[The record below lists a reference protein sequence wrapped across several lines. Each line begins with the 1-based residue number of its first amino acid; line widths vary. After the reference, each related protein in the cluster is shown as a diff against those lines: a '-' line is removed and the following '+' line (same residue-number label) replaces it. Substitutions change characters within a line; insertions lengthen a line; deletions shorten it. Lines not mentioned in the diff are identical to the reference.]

1 MCMYSFVSENNE
13 QTEKM
18 LGVLLVFFVFITD

>member
-1 MCMYSFVSENNE
+1 MYSFVSENNE